1 MFHVLCH
8 NNART
13 FFHLHWTLWSLM
25 WSNFIWQVQNT
36 FWLKNTKKNVFKEKS
51 WFLLVVF
58 QNVCFFDLFQKWPW
72 VLEEMTQ
79 QNNKTPS
86 FGNTVILKS
95 IYVHLLPKSNKL
107 QRSLALYSNDHM
119 KTLNKVQQF
128 SFEQRKKAWEETT
141 EDLGWDIEYAIW
153 SKRNGR
159 RCRNF
164 STS

>member
-1 MFHVLCH
+1 MAGKKYIL
-8 NNART
+8 T
-13 FFHLHWTLWSLM
+13 EEY
-25 WSNFIWQVQNT
+25 
-36 FWLKNTKKNVFKEKS
+36 KKNVFKEKS

-107 QRSLALYSNDHM
+107 TRALVYPKQCLNNHM
-119 KTLNKVQQF
+119 KTFNKTGNKSTLSQ
-128 SFEQRKKAWEETT
+128 
-141 EDLGWDIEYAIW
+141 
-153 SKRNGR
+153 SK
-159 RCRNF
+159 
-164 STS
+164 TKP

>member
-1 MFHVLCH
+1 MAGSKYIL
-8 NNART
+8 T
-13 FFHLHWTLWSLM
+13 EEY
-25 WSNFIWQVQNT
+25 
-36 FWLKNTKKNVFKEKS
+36 KKNVFKEKS

-107 QRSLALYSNDHM
+107 PRSLALYSNDHM
-119 KTLNKVQQF
+119 KTLNKTWNKSTLSSQKQSLKKLAYF
-128 SFEQRKKAWEETT
+128 ASFLFCRSNVYHYE
-141 EDLGWDIEYAIW
+141 
-153 SKRNGR
+153 SKVMTFGK
-159 RCRNF
+159 
-164 STS
+164 TYKILVMDQA